1 MGISLLIEYKTLF
14 LNLVNFLMPLEVLM
28 MVLILLF
35 VDSIGPLDNLRL
47 SILMNEALISDF
59 HLTKVC
65 IWLSSLLNDCF

>member
-1 MGISLLIEYKTLF
+1 MGISLFIEYKTLF

-35 VDSIGPLDNLRL
+35 VDSIGPLDILRP

-59 HLTKVC
+59 HLTKVLPMAL
-65 IWLSSLLNDCF
+65 ISSK

>member
-1 MGISLLIEYKTLF
+1 
-14 LNLVNFLMPLEVLM
+14 MPLEVLM

-35 VDSIGPLDNLRL
+35 WIQGPLDNLRL

-65 IWLSSLLNDCF
+65 LWLSSLLNDCF